1 MAITMSGVSIQG
13 RAKAGQAAPSDPYY
27 ANVGLLLHFT
37 GVNNSTVFTDNSPSP
52 KTLLANGDAKISTAL
67 YEFSPSSGIFD
78 GNADYLTTNA
88 GSSVAFGTGDFT
100 VECWVYTSV
109 FGNNGVFQIA
119 TTNPGFGGVTGLAV
133 AFGSGKVNLFYG
145 NGSSTI
151 STGTSL
157 TSNTWTHVAV
167 VRSSSVTKV
176 YLNGVLDTT
185 FGTAGSLAD
194 TFNYVG
200 TFVTIGGYYSS
211 SFVWSGNIDEFRITK
226 GVARYTSNFTPTG
239 PFPNQ

>member
-13 RAKAGQAAPSDPYY
+13 RTMCGAAAPSDPYY
-27 ANVGLLLHFT
+27 ANVGLLLHFS

-52 KTLLANGDAKISTAL
+52 KTLLANGDAKISTAQ
-67 YEFSPSSGIFD
+67 YEFGPSSGIFD
-78 GNADYLTTNA
+78 GTGDYLTTNA

-100 VECWVYTSV
+100 VECWVYTST
-109 FGNNGVFQIA
+109 FGNNGVLQIA
-119 TTNPGFGGVTGLAV
+119 TTNPGFGGVSGLAV
-133 AFGSGKVNLFYG
+133 SFGSGKINLFWG
-145 NGSSTI
+145 AGSSQV

-157 TSNTWTHVAV
+157 ASNTWTHLAI

-176 YLNGVLDTT
+176 YLNGIWDTT
-185 FGTAGSLAD
+185 FPNSGAISD
-194 TFNYVG
+194 TFNYTG
-200 TFVTIGGYYSS
+200 TYVTIGGYYSS
-211 SFVWSGNIDEFRITK
+211 SFLWNGNIDEFRITK